1 MTMKKGRRD
10 HYLPQSYL
18 RGFIDPARQKEEQP
32 LWHLDVRHQNWR
44 MRSTKQVGYIT
55 GMYDYEGHHPE
66 LELVETADDAF
77 LELENEFEAVRSWLI
92 DRGFRNWHKKLNFL
106 LRYMQMLRVRSP
118 LYFDQVKAQSQ
129 SLRTMVV
136 QEVHPD
142 NRTLTVS
149 DPVPLA
155 SPQIKNLTITNM
167 REEMHNG
174 PDWTWTF
181 NWALRY
187 TDSIA
192 NPFVANE
199 QPFIAEGPTGN
210 MVELVKH
217 PDTLLVFPICWQ
229 ACVFGSLQRFDKGTD
244 LNGPEAMR
252 IMRKKYRSY
261 AGQFLVS
268 PTKLDDITE
277 SEPVIP
283 ANAVGAD

>member
-18 RGFIDPARQKEEQP
+18 RGFIDPAREDEAQPIWQLDTRYQK
-32 LWHLDVRHQNWR
+32 WR
-44 MRSTKQVGYIT
+44 MRSAKEIAHKPGF
-55 GMYDYEGHHPE
+55 YDYEGENPE
-66 LELVETADDAF
+66 LEEIESADDAF
-77 LELENEFEAVRSWLI
+77 RELENEFQEVRSWLTH
-92 DRGFRNWHKKLNFL
+92 RGFRNWHKKLDFL

-118 LYFDQVKAQSQ
+118 LYFEQMNAPGQ
-129 SLRTMVV
+129 SLRAMVI
-136 QEVHPD
+136 QEIHPD
-142 NRTLTVS
+142 NKTLTVS
-149 DPVPLA
+149 DPVPL
-155 SPQIKNLTITNM
+155 SFPQIKNWTITNM
-167 REEMHNG
+167 REEMHKG

-181 NWALRY
+181 TWALRY
-187 TDSIA
+187 TDSVA
-192 NPFVANE
+192 DPFVANE

-229 ACVFGSLQRFDKGTD
+229 ACLFGSLRRFDRGTD
-244 LNGPEAMR
+244 LNGPDAMR
-252 IMRKKYRSY
+252 VVRKKYRSY

-277 SEPVIP
+277 SETIVA